1 MPETMLKTF
10 LNKIGTKT
18 VVQAHAYENVIQAF

>member
-1 MPETMLKTF
+1 MHETMLNTL

-18 VVQAHAYENVIQAF
+18 VVQAHAYEKVIQAF